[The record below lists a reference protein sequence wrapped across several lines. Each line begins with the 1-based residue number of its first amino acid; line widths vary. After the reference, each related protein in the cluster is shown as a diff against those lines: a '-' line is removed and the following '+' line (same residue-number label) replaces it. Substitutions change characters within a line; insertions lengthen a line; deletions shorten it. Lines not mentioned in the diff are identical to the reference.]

1 MGRMNLPRLPQVAAL
16 SSENK
21 NDKLALEWNEGRQQV
36 LFHLKIRMIN
46 WHWSEMRGDG
56 TLSCC

>member
-46 WHWSEMRGDG
+46 WHWSGMRGDG
-56 TLSCC
+56 R